1 MAVEI
6 DIPVGGTWMLPSCQ
20 ASIVP
25 CNAATSE
32 SAMTNAI
39 PVAILG
45 VTGYAGEI
53 ALRILLGHPGFTV
66 VHAGS
71 DRLHGKAVAEAVPG
85 FLGETDLVMAPD
97 TVEAIRAS
105 GARAVVL
112 AKKSPEV
119 TKVVPELIAAGMKI
133 VDIGAEF
140 RLRDPAAY
148 QKWYKEE
155 HHCPQL
161 LPTAVYGL
169 SEVRTDAIRTAQVV
183 GNPGCYPTSVLL
195 PLIPLVKARL
205 IDLAAPLVSV
215 SYSGISG
222 AGKRFLES
230 NNNLFYALNENLH
243 SYKPVGHQHTGEI
256 DQELSW
262 AAGGAMHCTFVPHLA
277 PITRGIHSTITATL
291 VAGVTQDQVFA
302 AWKSAYAGRV
312 FVRVRP
318 TPKEVEVLHVAG
330 TNFADFSAASDGR
343 TLIITSVIDNLVKGA
358 AGQAVQN
365 LNLMCGY
372 PEETALLRRGL

>member
-1 MAVEI
+1 MSQ
-6 DIPVGGTWMLPSCQ
+6 P
-20 ASIVP
+20 
-25 CNAATSE
+25 
-32 SAMTNAI
+32 I

-45 VTGYAGEI
+45 VSGYAGEI
-53 ALRILLGHPGFTV
+53 ALKILLGHPGFRV

-71 DRLHGKAVAEAVPG
+71 DRLHGKPVAEAVPA

-119 TKVVPELIAAGMKI
+119 TKVVPDLIAAGMKI

-148 QKWYKEE
+148 QKWYKED

-169 SEVRTDAIRTAQVV
+169 SEIRTDAIRTAQVV

-195 PLIPLVKARL
+195 PLIPLMKSRL
-205 IDLAAPLVSV
+205 IDTTAPLTSI
-215 SYSGISG
+215 SYSGVSG
-222 AGKRFLES
+222 AGKRFLEA

-256 DQELSW
+256 DQELSA
-262 AAGGAMHCTFVPHLA
+262 AAGNAVHCTFVPHLA

-291 VAGVTQDQVFA
+291 AAGVAVEQVFA
-302 AWKSAYAGRV
+302 AWNNAYAGRV
-312 FVRVRP
+312 FVRVRA
-318 TPKEVEVLHVAG
+318 TPKEVEVGNVAG
-330 TNFADFSAASDGR
+330 SNFADFSAAADGR

-358 AGQAVQN
+358 SGQAVQN
-365 LNLMCGY
+365 LNLMFGY
-372 PEETALLRRGL
+372 PEETALVRRGL

>member
-1 MAVEI
+1 MSQ
-6 DIPVGGTWMLPSCQ
+6 P
-20 ASIVP
+20 
-25 CNAATSE
+25 
-32 SAMTNAI
+32 I

-71 DRLHGKAVAEAVPG
+71 DRLHGKAVAEAAPS
-85 FLGETDLVMAPD
+85 FLGETGLVMAPD

-105 GARAVVL
+105 GAQVVVL

-119 TKVVPELIAAGMKI
+119 TRVVPDLIAAGMKI

-169 SEVRTDAIRTAQVV
+169 SEVRADAIRSAQVV

-195 PLIPLVKARL
+195 PLIPLFRERL
-205 IDLAAPLVSV
+205 IDATAPLASV
-215 SYSGISG
+215 SYSGVSG
-222 AGKRFLES
+222 AGKRFIES

-256 DQELSW
+256 DQELSL
-262 AAGGAMHCTFVPHLA
+262 AGGGPVHCTFVPHLA

-291 VAGVTQDQVFA
+291 AAGVTHERVCA
-302 AWKSAYAGRV
+302 AWTSAYAGRV

-318 TPKEVEVLHVAG
+318 TPKEVEVANVAG
-330 TNFADFSAASDGR
+330 TNFADFAAAVDGR

-358 AGQAVQN
+358 SGQAVQN
-365 LNLMCGY
+365 LNLMYGY
-372 PEETALLRRGL
+372 PEETGLLRRGL